1 MIVTLNKDTYKNKQH
16 KSRRGIVEP
25 RQHGLR
31 VALPQLR
38 VPRVLATSAAATA
51 LYADSLDP
59 KIRALARPVR
69 VLPGDALVTRC
80 RYDTRDRANITL
92 GGFGFSEEMCVDYVH
107 YYPRCLHSVLVPQ
120 KVPSE
125 GS

>member
-1 MIVTLNKDTYKNKQH
+1 M
-16 KSRRGIVEP
+16 
-25 RQHGLR
+25 
-31 VALPQLR
+31 
-38 VPRVLATSAAATA
+38 
-51 LYADSLDP
+51 
-59 KIRALARPVR
+59 R

-120 KVPSE
+120 MD
-125 GS
+125 